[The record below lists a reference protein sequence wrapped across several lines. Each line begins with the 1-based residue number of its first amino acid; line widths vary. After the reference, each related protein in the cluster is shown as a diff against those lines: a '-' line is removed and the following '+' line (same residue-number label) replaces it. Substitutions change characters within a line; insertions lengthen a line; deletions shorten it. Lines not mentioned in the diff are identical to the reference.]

1 MAQDETKHKPQKHKK
16 LMLVRYGRMGYL
28 GWFEH
33 KESYIPKTQSRVV
46 IKTDRGL
53 ELGELVGQFHYRDGH
68 FKSTPEQVREYYGK
82 TQKDYPLTDGGTFV
96 RFATAE
102 DVMEEKHL
110 DASAREEMQCCKRFV
125 KEMELPMK
133 IVDAEHVFGGER
145 IVIYFTSSG
154 RVDFRELVKHLAR
167 EYQTRI
173 ELRQIGARDE
183 ARIISDY
190 ESCGLPCCCRQFL
203 KILEPVNMRMAK
215 LQKATLDPSKISG
228 HCGRLK
234 CCLRYEDATYKELRK
249 KLPKKNAM
257 VRTSGGVGKVVDMQI
272 LTQLVIVQDKTGER
286 KAFKVDEIEIIK
298 EERPSTEPAAAGSDE
313 KQKDITARE
322 VDVETIK
329 VTGHD
334 EKHEGKAQEAG
345 KANDK
350 ETRADITKQRMK
362 KKDEGQGSDRD

>member
-1 MAQDETKHKPQKHKK
+1 MAQGETKHKPQKHKK

-33 KESYIPKTQSRVV
+33 KESYIPKTRSRVV

-53 ELGELVGQFHYRDGH
+53 ELGELVGQFHYRGGH
-68 FKSTPEQVREYYGK
+68 FKSTPEQVQEYYGK
-82 TQKDYPLTDGGTFV
+82 TQKDQPLTDGGTFV

-110 DASAREEMQCCKRFV
+110 DASAREEMQCCERFV

-145 IVIYFTSSG
+145 IVIYFISSG
-154 RVDFRELVKHLAR
+154 RVDFRELVKRLAK

-249 KLPKKNAM
+249 RLPRKNAT

-272 LTQLVIVQDKTGER
+272 LTQLVVVQDETGER
-286 KAFKVDEIEIIK
+286 KAFRIDEVEIINEKSQGKEAAAQDITGEQEDETSQEGDVESIEI
-298 EERPSTEPAAAGSDE
+298 AGDN
-313 KQKDITARE
+313 KKYHDKVQQAGQTKD
-322 VDVETIK
+322 K
-329 VTGHD
+329 S
-334 EKHEGKAQEAG
+334 
-345 KANDK
+345 N
-350 ETRADITKQRMK
+350 RADKRK
-362 KKDEGQGSDRD
+362 ENKEGRGSNKD